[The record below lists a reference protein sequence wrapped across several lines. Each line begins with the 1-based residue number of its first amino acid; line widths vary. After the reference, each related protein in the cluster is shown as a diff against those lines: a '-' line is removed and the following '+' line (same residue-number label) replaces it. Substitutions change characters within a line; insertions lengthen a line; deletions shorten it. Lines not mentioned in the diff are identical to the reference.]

1 MVKQPTNSQVVM
13 VKNILSPSHNITPF
27 AMLACKRVLHYGT
40 EGVHSKKITQSTQ
53 VGSIQRNIAR
63 KLINSTL
70 ENKQGTPEII

>member
-1 MVKQPTNSQVVM
+1 
-13 VKNILSPSHNITPF
+13 
-27 AMLACKRVLHYGT
+27 MLACKRVLHYGT

-53 VGSIQRNIAR
+53 VGSIQRNIAW